1 MVGHDDSISTG
12 FACGNS
18 IGLVENSL
26 DHQRSL
32 PETTDQPEMIP
43 VKVPAIGI
51 IAQHVRR
58 DNRRPA
64 PGVVILEV
72 RHAMAD
78 QSAQQGPEK
87 PTWMRHPVPSQ
98 TQAGPE
104 RRRKSRPDVV
114 LAVARDLD
122 RKSTRLNS

>member
-32 PETTDQPEMIP
+32 AETTEQPEMIP
-43 VKVPAIGI
+43 VKVRAIGI
-51 IAQHVRR
+51 VAQNVRR

-64 PGVVILEV
+64 PGVVILAV
-72 RHAMAD
+72 GHAVAD
-78 QSAQQGPEK
+78 QSAEEGPEK
-87 PTWMRHPVPSQ
+87 PGWLRHPIPGQ
-98 TQAGPE
+98 
-104 RRRKSRPDVV
+104 R
-114 LAVARDLD
+114 
-122 RKSTRLNS
+122 